1 MSTITIRNIGPVKDV
16 TFDLNKVNVIMGPQG
31 SGKSTIAKIISFCT
45 WLNKVHAIKPFW
57 LMENQDIKL
66 LDSLKK
72 YHRLGD
78 EYFSEDSLIEY
89 NGTSISFSYNKDGK
103 KKVSVGLTG
112 SREIKNRKV
121 IYIPAERNFA
131 SVIPNLRN
139 YTEDNDNIQDF
150 IKNWYEAKR
159 KYNES
164 HSLRILNLGINF
176 YNVENND
183 IDRLALENGKDIRL
197 QIASSGLQ
205 SLVPLVT
212 LFDYIA
218 RGIFKESRPMSVEET
233 DQLARQINQMIKLR
247 DASNNSESKE
257 FDSENLSRL
266 YDLLI
271 SKNYSSST
279 LIIEEPE
286 QNLFPDTQKELIY
299 YMLQL
304 LNETD
309 RDHSL
314 IMTTH
319 SPYILYALNNCMM
332 GYLVKD
338 YMPDYEKDELKS
350 KNSWINPEFVS
361 VWEIEQGKGTLRPIK
376 NNKTGTI
383 SKHYFNAIMNEV
395 MEEYHDMLTYLK
407 PENYEE

>member
-1 MSTITIRNIGPVKDV
+1 MSTITIKNIGPVKDV
-16 TFDLNKVNVIMGPQG
+16 TLNLNKVNVIMGPQS

-45 WLNKVHAIKPFW
+45 WLNKVHAIRPYW
-57 LMENQDIKL
+57 LLKNRDIKL
-66 LDSLKK
+66 LDFLKK

-78 EYFSEDSLIEY
+78 EYFSDDSLIEY
-89 NGTSISFSYNKDGK
+89 NGTSISFSYNNDGK
-103 KKVSVGLTG
+103 KKVSVGFKG
-112 SREIKNRKV
+112 NREIRNRKV

-131 SVIPNLRN
+131 SVIPNLRS

-159 KYNES
+159 KYSKS
-164 HSLRILNLGINF
+164 HSLKILNLGVNF
-176 YNVENND
+176 YNAENLD
-183 IDRLALENGKDIRL
+183 IDRLTLGNGKDIRL

-205 SLVPLVT
+205 SVVPLVT
-212 LFDYIA
+212 LFDYVA

-233 DQLARQINQMIKLR
+233 DQLIRQINQMIKQR
-247 DASNNSESKE
+247 ETSEDTKSKDV
-257 FDSENLSRL
+257 DSENLAML

-286 QNLFPDTQKELIY
+286 QNLFPDTQKDLIY

-309 RDHSL
+309 RDHCL

-319 SPYILYALNNCMM
+319 SPYILYAINNCMM
-332 GYLVKD
+332 GALVKEKI
-338 YMPDYEKDELKS
+338 PDDKQAKLS
-350 KNSWINPEFVS
+350 CRQSWIDPTLVS
-361 VWEIEQGKGTLRPIK
+361 LWEINDGKINSIQGDDGLIGNNYFDTSMKKVMDDFYTL
-376 NNKTGTI
+376 
-383 SKHYFNAIMNEV
+383 
-395 MEEYHDMLTYLK
+395 L
-407 PENYEE
+407 NYYGQ